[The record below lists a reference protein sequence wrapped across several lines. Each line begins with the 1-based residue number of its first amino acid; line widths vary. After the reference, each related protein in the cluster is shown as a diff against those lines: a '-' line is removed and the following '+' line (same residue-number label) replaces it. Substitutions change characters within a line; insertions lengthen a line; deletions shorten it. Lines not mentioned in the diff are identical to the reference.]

1 MNKSKRKIFS
11 CKRVTAAFLLLIML
25 GFTAAGIGA
34 YFAPVSVKAENAVA
48 TGHVNAGVSG
58 LRVRTQPDT
67 STGDNIIT
75 VVDDSFT
82 FDIYDTVYTSDTY
95 YWYRIGFYLNG
106 SYTYGYI
113 SGEFT
118 TKDVSYS
125 EDADFEAYLDEQGF
139 PESYKDALRQLHAQY
154 PKWVFV
160 ADYVNKDWNEVVEN
174 ESVLGRSLIY
184 ASAKSSWKSIE
195 PGCYDWNTG
204 SWIELDSGGWVQ
216 ASEELLEYA
225 LDPRNFLTE
234 PYIFMFES
242 LAYNASL
249 QTEEGLN
256 QIIAGTFMENS
267 DHDLS
272 YNGESYTY
280 SSALMLA
287 GRESGVSPYH
297 LATRIIQE
305 QGSSGYGGS
314 ISGTVPGYNGFYNY
328 YNQGA
333 AMSGG
338 NSAVTNGMIYASRE
352 DASTLRPWNTR
363 MKSIIGGAGIIGSG
377 YIDRGQNT
385 IYYEKFDVVSD
396 SPYWHQYMTNVL
408 APRSEASNA
417 SEAYSSY
424 TKQNTGLVFT
434 IPVYN
439 NMPQEACPLPDG
451 DGDPNNLLSDLSVD
465 NFKLTPT
472 FSRYTTEYSLIVEN
486 SVDSVTIN
494 ASAISG
500 SADIDGTGA
509 HSLDVGGNNIE
520 VTVTAQNGSQRKYYI
535 NVVRKEAE
543 PPKEPDTPETPEN
556 PDNPETP
563 SFSTDYK
570 LDEERGFISGITVG
584 DNISTVLNSVN
595 ISGGATSAVYNKN
608 GGLKNGSDIIATGDR
623 LVITDSS
630 GKEIAGYTFVVYG
643 DIDGNG
649 SVDLVEIV
657 YIKRHL
663 LGSSKLEGAYLEA
676 ADANRSG
683 EVDLAD
689 IVSVKNQLLGR
700 KLIKQD

>member
-1 MNKSKRKIFS
+1 MNKSKRNIFTF
-11 CKRVTAAFLLLIML
+11 RRITAALLLLLML

-34 YFAPVSVKAENAVA
+34 YLAPVSVKGENVVA

-58 LRVRTQPDT
+58 LRVRTEPDT
-67 STGDNIIT
+67 STNDNVIT
-75 VVDDSFT
+75 VVDASFT

-95 YWYRIGFYLNG
+95 YWYKIGFYLNG

-113 SGEFT
+113 SGEYT

-160 ADYVNKDWNEVVEN
+160 ADHVNKDWNEVVEN

-184 ASAKSSWKSIE
+184 GSAKSSWKSIE
-195 PGCYDWNTG
+195 SGCYDWNTG

-216 ASEELLEYA
+216 ASKELLEYA

-242 LAYNASL
+242 LAYNVSL
-249 QTEEGLN
+249 QNEEGLN
-256 QIIAGTFMENS
+256 QIISGTFMENS
-267 DHDLS
+267 SHDLS
-272 YNGESYTY
+272 YNGENYTY
-280 SSALMLA
+280 ASALMLA

-305 QGSSGYGGS
+305 QGYSGYGS
-314 ISGTVPGYNGFYNY
+314 CISGTVPGYNGFYNY

-333 AMSGG
+333 VKNGST
-338 NSAVTNGMIYASRE
+338 SAVTNGMIYASRSDE
-352 DASTLRPWNTR
+352 STLRPWNTR
-363 MKSIIGGAGIIGSG
+363 MKSIIGGACIIGSG

-385 IYYEKFDVVSD
+385 IYYEKFDVVSS

-417 SEAYSSY
+417 SNAYSSE
-424 TKQNTGLVFT
+424 TKNNTGLVFT
-434 IPVYN
+434 IPVYD
-439 NMPQEACPLPDG
+439 NMPEEACPLPDG

-465 NFKLTPT
+465 NYKLTPT

-486 SVDSVTIN
+486 SADSITIN
-494 ASAISG
+494 ASAISD
-500 SADIDGTGA
+500 SANIEGAGT
-509 HSLDVGGNNIE
+509 HSLAVGDNNIE
-520 VTVTAQNGSQRKYYI
+520 ITVTAQNGSQRKYYI
-535 NVVRKEAE
+535 NVVRKGAE
-543 PPKEPDTPETPEN
+543 VPDKPEEPEKPDK

-563 SFSTDYK
+563 DFSTDYR
-570 LDEERGFISGITVG
+570 LDEENGYISGITVG
-584 DNISTVLNSVN
+584 DNISKVLNSVKV
-595 ISGGATSAVYNKN
+595 SEGASCAIYNKN
-608 GGLKNGSDIIATGDR
+608 GERKDGGDIIATGDR
-623 LVITDSS
+623 LVVT
-630 GKEIAGYTFVVYG
+630 GAAGNQIAGYTFVVYG

-649 SVDLVEIV
+649 SVDLVEII

-663 LGSSKLEGAYLEA
+663 LGKSKLEGAYLEA

-689 IVSVKNQLLGR
+689 IISVKNQLLGR